1 MEPRVTTARLS
12 FFLLVMNNP
21 DCLIDVHAP
30 TGHSGC
36 FCVRKKRSRIVDTY
50 LVTLDI
56 DGDSCAT
63 YVIASNPD
71 SAFDEAMKI
80 HPNPDAQPRVAQLIA
95 LT

>member
-1 MEPRVTTARLS
+1 M
-12 FFLLVMNNP
+12 
-21 DCLIDVHAP
+21 
-30 TGHSGC
+30 
-36 FCVRKKRSRIVDTY
+36 DTY

-63 YVIASNPD
+63 YVIASDPD

-80 HPNPDAQPRVAQLIA
+80 HPRPDAQPRVAQLIS

>member
-1 MEPRVTTARLS
+1 ME
-12 FFLLVMNNP
+12 
-21 DCLIDVHAP
+21 
-30 TGHSGC
+30 
-36 FCVRKKRSRIVDTY
+36 TY

-63 YVIASNPD
+63 YVIASDPD